1 VTTAP
6 TTIAVGDDYDV
17 VIGSGVL
24 DRVVELLGPDVERVL
39 VVHPPTLPALTARV
53 TDALR
58 ERGYAVHDAEV
69 PDAEAAKTSAV
80 AAALWSQLG
89 AAGFT
94 RTDAV
99 VGVGGGTVTDLAG
112 FVAASWL
119 RGVPVVQVPTT
130 LLGMVDAAV
139 GGKTGI
145 NTPEGK
151 NLVGAFHPPAGV
163 LCDVDVL
170 ATLPEADLAAGLAEV
185 VKCGFI
191 ADPVILELV
200 ESAVRDDPE
209 RARRADNPHLRE
221 LIERAVRVKAEVVAA
236 DLRESSLREIL
247 NYGHTFAHAVEQ
259 VEGYTWRHGEAV
271 GVGMVYVAELARL
284 AGHLTGAEGD
294 ALVARHRAV
303 LESLGLPTTYAAG
316 RWDDLLT
323 AMRRDKKSRGSALR
337 FVVLDGLCRPT
348 RLVGPSEELLHAA
361 YRLVCGPVTGAAH

>member
-1 VTTAP
+1 MRVDTAGRTP
-6 TTIAVGDDYDV
+6 DEIVDGRASPRSRRRARDD
-17 VIGSGVL
+17 GVDD
-24 DRVVELLGPDVERVL
+24 DRGRRRLRRRHRLRGAGRVAELLGPDVERVL

-191 ADPVILELV
+191 ADPVILD
-200 ESAVRDDPE
+200 S
-209 RARRADNPHLRE
+209 
-221 LIERAVRVKAEVVAA
+221 
-236 DLRESSLREIL
+236 SSLPCGTTPS
-247 NYGHTFAHAVEQ
+247 GH
-259 VEGYTWRHGEAV
+259 V
-271 GVGMVYVAELARL
+271 G
-284 AGHLTGAEGD
+284 
-294 ALVARHRAV
+294 
-303 LESLGLPTTYAAG
+303 PTTRTCA
-316 RWDDLLT
+316 
-323 AMRRDKKSRGSALR
+323 SSSSA
-337 FVVLDGLCRPT
+337 P
-348 RLVGPSEELLHAA
+348 
-361 YRLVCGPVTGAAH
+361 CG